1 MSEADRVISV
11 RLAFYLARGAVYK
24 MAATTPYYKSD
35 QEIELLVRGF
45 ESCAI
50 EPAAFDHRA
59 HLTVAFSY
67 LYLFKLNVAEA
78 RERMRAGLFRFLD
91 HNNVERQKYN
101 ETITLFW
108 IKRVRS
114 FLDEMDAERLVADI
128 ANEMI
133 DACGDAQMIYE
144 YYSKERLS
152 SDEARS
158 MWVEPDVKALD
169 F

>member
-1 MSEADRVISV
+1 
-11 RLAFYLARGAVYK
+11 
-24 MAATTPYYKSD
+24 MAATTDYYKSD
-35 QEIELLVRGF
+35 EEIEVVVRGF

-50 EPAAFDHRA
+50 EPSAFDHRA

-67 LYLFKLNVAEA
+67 LHLSKLNVTEA
-78 RERMRAGLFRFLD
+78 GDRMRAGLYHFLD
-91 HNNVERQKYN
+91 HNHVERRKYN
-101 ETITLFW
+101 KTITLFW

-114 FLDEMDAERLVADI
+114 FLDEIGAERLVADM

-133 DACGDAQMIYE
+133 DACGDAKLIYE

-152 SDEARS
+152 SDEARAA
-158 MWVEPDVKALD
+158 WVEPDVKPLD